1 MRRTSRSADQT
12 AARHRDGVRLVDE
25 LAAPY
30 PSWAPVDK
38 GRHGV
43 HGGVQVQ
50 RSDAER
56 EAAADERDDRHRQLH
71 AELQMQL
78 AALRRRQW
86 RALLPAGGLHAAPC
100 EDIPHTDTLRCKL
113 IVCVCPY
120 APVPGISNVL
130 APNTSI
136 KNVLLIPYFHY

>member
-1 MRRTSRSADQT
+1 M
-12 AARHRDGVRLVDE
+12 
-25 LAAPY
+25 LAVGFSP
-30 PSWAPVDK
+30 PIILSWFRPCWAPVDK

-86 RALLPAGGLHAAPC
+86 RALLPAGGLQRHVMTC
-100 EDIPHTDTLRCKL
+100 I
-113 IVCVCPY
+113 
-120 APVPGISNVL
+120 
-130 APNTSI
+130 
-136 KNVLLIPYFHY
+136 